1 MCQDGKRFNG
11 WKRLFIFQ
19 NGGEASLTRSSWLSH
34 LTIFMVFS
42 KFQCQ
47 HLIDWNACKDVSYGL
62 VRCWVQFSFYLL
74 EFIFPGKIFESDYLC
89 SLRQKALEVCN
100 REQIYEDRWWI
111 EKKKHP
117 KRVIGC
123 LQKKGRTIIIV
134 AFNGF
139 GKDTRDEMLWQAHCS
154 LSFRSYD

>member
-19 NGGEASLTRSSWLSH
+19 NGGEASLTHSSWLSH

-47 HLIDWNACKDVSYGL
+47 HLIDWNACKEVSYGL

-100 REQIYEDRWWI
+100 REQVYEDRWWI
-111 EKKKHP
+111 EKKKAS
-117 KRVIGC
+117 KEGNWMFTKERE
-123 LQKKGRTIIIV
+123 
-134 AFNGF
+134 NYN
-139 GKDTRDEMLWQAHCS
+139 HCS
-154 LSFRSYD
+154 LQWFWQGH

>member
-1 MCQDGKRFNG
+1 MITCALLGKRLWRFV
-11 WKRLFIFQ
+11 I
-19 NGGEASLTRSSWLSH
+19 E
-34 LTIFMVFS
+34 S
-42 KFQCQ
+42 KFMKT
-47 HLIDWNACKDVSYGL
+47 DDGL
-62 VRCWVQFSFYLL
+62 
-74 EFIFPGKIFESDYLC
+74 K
-89 SLRQKALEVCN
+89 K
-100 REQIYEDRWWI
+100 
-111 EKKKHP
+111 KKKHP